1 MAQYTYDQIKQI
13 VAQNGGLPPGMVPIT
28 PPGPPGQQQQFT
40 GTVTIDI
47 GKYQDEVMALS
58 FSEESDQTFDANVTA
73 TAADPSVGVQL
84 GINDSGKNT
93 YIPDA
98 AGGSIFLNSD
108 RVIINSKED
117 YSMLFGEKGVAIAS
131 PNQVNIDAGK
141 SVTLFGHEQVF
152 IGVPNKGEE
161 FDVDTN
167 KSRDPGKS
175 VGHPTPDE
183 LYEPLPLGLKLIN
196 FLEDLIVTIENSEI
210 AGPLGNG
217 VFQPSSLAEFELLKT
232 RLPELISNY
241 GYIDGLSHETV
252 DQKRLSTVLAAKEK
266 AKDYVP
272 PRTLTGTVTGTLGGS
287 PPGAPG
293 PPPNP
298 VTNPLAE
305 IPGFYD
311 TPASPIYGDALS

>member
-1 MAQYTYDQIKQI
+1 M
-13 VAQNGGLPPGMVPIT
+13 
-28 PPGPPGQQQQFT
+28 
-40 GTVTIDI
+40 
-47 GKYQDEVMALS
+47 
-58 FSEESDQTFDANVTA
+58 
-73 TAADPSVGVQL
+73 
-84 GINDSGKNT
+84 
-93 YIPDA
+93 
-98 AGGSIFLNSD
+98 
-108 RVIINSKED
+108 
-117 YSMLFGEKGVAIAS
+117 
-131 PNQVNIDAGK
+131 
-141 SVTLFGHEQVF
+141 
-152 IGVPNKGEE
+152 
-161 FDVDTN
+161 
-167 KSRDPGKS
+167 
-175 VGHPTPDE
+175 
-183 LYEPLPLGLKLIN
+183 PLGLKLIN